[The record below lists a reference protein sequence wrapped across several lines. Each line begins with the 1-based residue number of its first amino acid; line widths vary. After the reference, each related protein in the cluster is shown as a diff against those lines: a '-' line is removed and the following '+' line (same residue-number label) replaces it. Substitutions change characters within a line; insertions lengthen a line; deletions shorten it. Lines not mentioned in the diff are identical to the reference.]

1 MFVGGDAR
9 AGSNTPNGH
18 LLMGEAAA
26 GSGVSVDSSCQATR
40 GDGKSIRFSRRI
52 LSREAKRPRTE
63 APYGRDI
70 EGDVNNSM
78 SSVSWQG
85 SKDIDDSRL
94 HHDSDQGREDKNK
107 EDDTTFSDFDNDT
120 DRVSLDGSAEAA
132 ITILHDETGP
142 TPAEPLPFSKTEQ
155 TKQPSK
161 PGDVFHRPMS
171 QVVLLLPHLTPV
183 EQACAELYNLLDNA
197 GAPLALF
204 DIVLRYIEDN
214 VGKAFVPGC

>member
-1 MFVGGDAR
+1 MQQRRERQPDANPRIRQWRESLLGMFVGGDAR
-9 AGSNTPNGH
+9 AASNTSNGY
-18 LLMGEAAA
+18 LLMGKAAA
-26 GSGVSVDSSCQATR
+26 GSGVSVDSSCQATC
-40 GDGKSIRFSRRI
+40 GDGKLICFSQQI

-63 APYGRDI
+63 ARNGRDI

-85 SKDIDDSRL
+85 SKDIDDSRS

-107 EDDTTFSDFDNDT
+107 EYDTTFSDFDNDT

-142 TPAEPLPFSKTEQ
+142 MPAEPLPFSNTEP

-161 PGDVFHRPMS
+161 PCDVFHRPMS
-171 QVVLLLPHLTPV
+171 QVVLSLPHLTPV
-183 EQACAELYNLLDNA
+183 E
-197 GAPLALF
+197 
-204 DIVLRYIEDN
+204 
-214 VGKAFVPGC
+214 

>member
-1 MFVGGDAR
+1 MFVGRDAR

-26 GSGVSVDSSCQATR
+26 GSGVSVDSSCQATH

-63 APYGRDI
+63 AHDGRDI

-85 SKDIDDSRL
+85 SKDIDDLRS
-94 HHDSDQGREDKNK
+94 HHDLDQGREDKNK
-107 EDDTTFSDFDNDT
+107 EDDMTFSDFDNDT
-120 DRVSLDGSAEAA
+120 DPVSLDGSAEAA

-142 TPAEPLPFSKTEQ
+142 TPVEALPFSNTEQ

-161 PGDVFHRPMS
+161 PDDIFHRPMT
-171 QVVLLLPHLTPV
+171 QVVLSLPHLTPV
-183 EQACAELYNLLDNA
+183 E
-197 GAPLALF
+197 
-204 DIVLRYIEDN
+204 
-214 VGKAFVPGC
+214 

>member
-1 MFVGGDAR
+1 
-9 AGSNTPNGH
+9 
-18 LLMGEAAA
+18 MGEAAA

-63 APYGRDI
+63 ARDGRDI

-85 SKDIDDSRL
+85 SKDIDDLHL
-94 HHDSDQGREDKNK
+94 HHDLDQGREDKNK
-107 EDDTTFSDFDNDT
+107 EDDTTFSDFGNNT
-120 DRVSLDGSAEAA
+120 DRVLLDGSAEAA

-142 TPAEPLPFSKTEQ
+142 THAEPLPFSNTEP

-171 QVVLLLPHLTPV
+171 QVVLSLPHLTPV
-183 EQACAELYNLLDNA
+183 EHQ
-197 GAPLALF
+197 GA
-204 DIVLRYIEDN
+204 RN
-214 VGKAFVPGC
+214 SRRH